1 MGSYPITRAAV
12 DDAVRYAD
20 RWLAFRQRATPVPGV
35 QAAVWFDGELVL
47 STAHGVADEAS
58 GEALTAAHRF
68 RLASH
73 SKTMTATVLAQM
85 VEEGHLRLDD
95 PVGTRLDWLHDSDS
109 PVADLTLFQLLAH
122 AGGIPRDSA
131 SSAHW
136 QHEAP
141 FLDADTLAERV
152 LAEGT
157 VTGADVRFKYSNI
170 GYALLGQVIEAVTG
184 RSWAEEVQERI
195 LDPLRLADTGP
206 DWTPDVDGPW
216 ATGHTGL
223 AWADRRVPIDQVPTN
238 AMAAATGVWSTAA
251 DLCTYMAA
259 HLPGDERLLTD
270 ASKRRLQRPVQQVE
284 GVPDGGYGLGFI
296 TSRIAGRSGVGHNGG
311 WAGHITS
318 TVALPEDGLVVSVL
332 TNAIDGPAPELVEGI
347 IRLVDA
353 AAAPVDGPVD
363 DARARAPEG
372 RYAWLWGVRDVAVLG
387 GRAYLL
393 SPTVPNPVAAT
404 VRLEPD
410 ADDPDRWV
418 MVEGPGYASVGEAV
432 TVERDADGR
441 VEALDM
447 SGTRIVP
454 IDRAVLPDRVT
465 APGS

>member
-1 MGSYPITRAAV
+1 MGSHPITRAAV
-12 DDAVRYAD
+12 DDAIRYAD
-20 RWLAFRQRATPVPGV
+20 RWLAFRQRATRVPGV

-68 RLASH
+68 RIASH

-95 PVGTRLDWLHDSDS
+95 PIGTRLDWLHDSDS

-251 DLCTYMAA
+251 DLAPTWRPTCRATNASSRMRRSAACNDPSSRSRGCPMAA
-259 HLPGDERLLTD
+259 TGWDSSPRESPD
-270 ASKRRLQRPVQQVE
+270 A
-284 GVPDGGYGLGFI
+284 
-296 TSRIAGRSGVGHNGG
+296 AGSATTVG
-311 WAGHITS
+311 
-318 TVALPEDGLVVSVL
+318 
-332 TNAIDGPAPELVEGI
+332 GPATSP
-347 IRLVDA
+347 
-353 AAAPVDGPVD
+353 
-363 DARARAPEG
+363 AR
-372 RYAWLWGVRDVAVLG
+372 
-387 GRAYLL
+387 
-393 SPTVPNPVAAT
+393 SPCPRTGWSC
-404 VRLEPD
+404 RC
-410 ADDPDRWV
+410 
-418 MVEGPGYASVGEAV
+418 
-432 TVERDADGR
+432 
-441 VEALDM
+441 
-447 SGTRIVP
+447 
-454 IDRAVLPDRVT
+454 
-465 APGS
+465 